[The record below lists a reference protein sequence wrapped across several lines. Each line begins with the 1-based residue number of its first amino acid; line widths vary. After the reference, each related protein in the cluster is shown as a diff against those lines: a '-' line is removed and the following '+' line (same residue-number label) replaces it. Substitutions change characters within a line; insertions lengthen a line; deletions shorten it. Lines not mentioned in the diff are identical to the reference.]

1 MSDRV
6 GPLTSVLLFTTAER
20 FAAMRAFYAETLGLE
35 AGGNNRG
42 GLRVAFSWGAQ
53 PNLLRLIISVHDG
66 VDGASHDPNRTM
78 LNFQVDDIH
87 ATATRLGAAGVEF
100 TRPPSE
106 EAWGGWIATFH
117 DPDGNLVQLLQPQ
130 TEA

>member
-1 MSDRV
+1 MTDRV

-35 AGGNNRG
+35 AGGNTRG
-42 GLRVAFSWGAQ
+42 GNRVAFSWGAP

-66 VDGASHDPNRTM
+66 VDGPTHDPHRTM
-78 LNFQVDDIH
+78 LNFQVDDIL
-87 ATATRLGAAGVEF
+87 ATSARLGAAGVEF

-106 EAWGGWIATFH
+106 EPWGGGIATFH
-117 DPDGNLVQLLQPQ
+117 DPDGNIVQLLQPQ
-130 TEA
+130 A